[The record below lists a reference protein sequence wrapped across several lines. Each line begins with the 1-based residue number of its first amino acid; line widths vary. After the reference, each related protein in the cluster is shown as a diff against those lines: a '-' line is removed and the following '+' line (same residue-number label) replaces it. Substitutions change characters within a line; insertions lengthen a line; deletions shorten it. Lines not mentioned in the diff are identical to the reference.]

1 MDNPLDCPYGV
12 ISKEWTMSERID
24 VLKEAEK
31 AKLNAAVDAE
41 KDVLALK
48 QDDEQIEKPSKRHRY
63 ACYGGWW
70 GSPGFWL
77 IALGLFFLLSSS
89 GMGVSWWIVPLM
101 FFILCKSAWR
111 RC

>member
-1 MDNPLDCPYGV
+1 
-12 ISKEWTMSERID
+12 MSERID

-31 AKLNAAVDAE
+31 AKLNAAMDAE

-48 QDDEQIEKPSKRHRY
+48 QDEEQVEKPSRSHGNV
-63 ACYGGWW
+63 CYGGWWGW

-89 GMGVSWWIVPLM
+89 GMEVTWWIVPLLI
-101 FFILCKSAWR
+101 FIVCKSAWG